1 MTRARKAVMATLDS
15 ATEPLSAAG
24 VVATVGSSCD
34 QATVYRAL
42 HYLEDAGLSESFV
55 LYCSEHGVE
64 RYYASRKSTHRH
76 WFHCESCH
84 RFIDLGACR
93 IGGIVADVEREMGL
107 KVTKHTMYLSGICAD
122 CAKRDRPARG
132 AVPTRTGP

>member
-1 MTRARKAVMATLDS
+1 MAILDS

-24 VVATVGSSCD
+24 VVATVGSRCD
-34 QATVYRAL
+34 LATVYRAL

-64 RYYASRKSTHRH
+64 RYYVSRKSTHRH

-93 IGGIVADVEREMGL
+93 IGCIVADVEREMGL

-122 CAKRDRPARG
+122 CANRDRSARG
-132 AVPTRTGP
+132 VVPTRTSP